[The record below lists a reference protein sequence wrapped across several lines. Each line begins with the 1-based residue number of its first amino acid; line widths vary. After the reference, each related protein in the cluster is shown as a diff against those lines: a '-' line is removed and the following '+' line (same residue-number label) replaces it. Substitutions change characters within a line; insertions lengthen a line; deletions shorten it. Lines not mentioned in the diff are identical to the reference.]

1 VIARL
6 ARRLFTFRGR
16 TPRGAFWRTA
26 VVLILAF
33 AALVGLVD
41 SAVSR
46 RASWPLVPPF
56 LLAGLALGARR
67 LRDRGRSP
75 WWLLAGAVP
84 VLGPLW
90 LLIEL
95 GLRKGTPGE
104 NPHGPD
110 PLAGGDYLTVRT
122 EAGLEGQEDDRIV
135 NDVTGLN
142 PVAVWAVATPTT
154 VEEVQEALRRS
165 TGAVSIGGGHF
176 SMGGQTASPGSLHL
190 DLRRLNQVVEFSP
203 PRRTIRVQAG
213 IRWCDIQRF
222 VDPHDL
228 SIQIMQTYANF
239 TVGGSLSVNV
249 HGRYM
254 GLGPLILSV
263 RAIRLVLM
271 SGEVVEATPT
281 ENAEI
286 FFGAIGG
293 YGGLGVIVEA
303 ELQLVEN
310 TRVELVSRKLKTHD
324 YVSHFRSQVRNRP
337 EALFHNGDLYAP
349 HYKTVRACTW
359 VKSDKP
365 VTTPYRLQP
374 HRKAYPLE
382 SYFLWA
388 ITETPLGKW
397 RREFLIDPLLY
408 LKKRVHW
415 RNFEA
420 GYDVAE
426 LEPPS
431 RRHRTYVLQEYFV
444 PVDRFEDFVPK
455 MAEIFRRHRANVLN
469 VSIRHARPDPGSLLA
484 WARQEVFA
492 FVVYHKQRTRPNA
505 RERVGVWTRELIDAV
520 LSVGGTYYLPYQP
533 HATPAQFHA
542 AYPRAL
548 ELFALKRRLDP
559 EFRLRN
565 VLWDKYYAPTL
576 QTRPAEA
583 AAVSEFHSVYGRD
596 VRWSDGFYRFLQNV
610 YRLYPE
616 DRFHLLIKEA
626 TAAHGDDEA
635 IYRHLQGQ
643 LPRIKPFLA
652 DLFYALPSLARQK
665 REMARQTA
673 SLLEKGRTYDGY
685 LEIGTTGRY
694 VGALRKSIRMT
705 GPLVLVHDVPPGF
718 SPVDIVERGRLT
730 KVGEYVPLGDYEPIP
745 ADRVRDESLDLVSCY
760 IGLHHCPPDKLDAF
774 VASIVRVLRPG
785 GTLIL
790 RDHDVATPAMD
801 AFVALAHTVFNA
813 GLGVPWETNRQE
825 RRHFAPIATWVERL
839 AAFGLRDAGARVLQ
853 AHDPSDNTLMAFV
866 KAGGSSADV
875 RTRSEPAA

>member
-1 VIARL
+1 MIPRL
-6 ARRLFTFRGR
+6 ARRIFSFRGR
-16 TPRGAFWRTA
+16 TPRATA
-26 VVLILAF
+26 WWTALLLGLAF
-33 AALVGLVD
+33 AVLLVFLDSTLGRRSSLVLYPPFGWAAIAL
-41 SAVSR
+41 ASR
-46 RASWPLVPPF
+46 RLH
-56 LLAGLALGARR
+56 
-67 LRDRGRSP
+67 DRGRSAR
-75 WWLLAGAVP
+75 WLVAAAVP
-84 VLGPLW
+84 ILGPLW
-90 LLIEL
+90 LFIDL

-104 NPHGPD
+104 NRYGLDPH
-110 PLAGGDYLTVRT
+110 AGGDYLTVRT

-142 PVAVWAVATPTT
+142 PVAVWAVATPASI
-154 VEEVQEALRRS
+154 EEVQDALRR
-165 TGAVSIGGGHF
+165 TDGPVSIGGGHF

-190 DLRRLNQVVEFSP
+190 DMRRMNQVVEFAP

-222 VDPHDL
+222 IDPHDL
-228 SIQIMQTYANF
+228 SIQIQQTYANF
-239 TVGGSLSVNV
+239 TVGGSLSVNC

-263 RAIRLVLM
+263 RAIRVVLM

-286 FFGAIGG
+286 FYGAIGG

-303 ELQLVEN
+303 ELQLAEN
-310 TRVELVSRKLKTHD
+310 TRVELVTRKLKTRD
-324 YVSHFRSQVRNRP
+324 YVLHFRSQVRNRP

-349 HYKTVRACTW
+349 HYATVRACTW
-359 VKSDKP
+359 VKTDQP
-365 VTTPYRLQP
+365 VTVPYRLQP
-374 HRKAYPLE
+374 HRRTYPLE
-382 SYFLWA
+382 RYFLWA
-388 ITETPLGKW
+388 VTETPLGKW
-397 RREFLIDPLLY
+397 RREFLIDPVLY

-444 PVDRFEDFVPK
+444 PVDRFDEFVPK
-455 MAEIFRRHRANVLN
+455 MAEIFARHRANVLN
-469 VSIRHARPDPGSLLA
+469 VSIRHALADPGSLLA
-484 WARQEVFA
+484 WARQETFA

-505 RERVGVWTRELIDAV
+505 RERVGVWTRELIDAA

-542 AYPRAL
+542 AYPRAG

-559 EFRLRN
+559 DFRLRN

-576 QTRPAEA
+576 QARPAEA
-583 AAVSEFHSVYGRD
+583 RATGEFHSVYGSD
-596 VRWSDGFYRFLQNV
+596 VRWSDAFYRFLQNV

-616 DRFHLLIKEA
+616 DRFHLLIKDA
-626 TAAHGDDEA
+626 TGAHGDDES

-652 DLFYALPSLARQK
+652 DLVYALPSLAKQK
-665 REMARQTA
+665 AEMARQTA
-673 SLLEKGRTYDGY
+673 SLLDAGRTYDGY
-685 LEIGTTGRY
+685 VEIGTTGRY
-694 VGALRKSIRMT
+694 VGALRRRLRLT
-705 GPLVLVHDVPPGF
+705 GPLVLVHDAPPSF

-730 KVGEYVPLGDYEPIP
+730 RVGDYVPLADYEPIP
-745 ADRVRDESLDLVSCY
+745 ADRVPDASVDLVTCY
-760 IGLHHCPPDKLDAF
+760 IGLHHCPPEKLEPF
-774 VASIVRVLRPG
+774 VASIARVLRPG
-785 GTLIL
+785 GTLVL
-790 RDHDVATPAMD
+790 RDHDVTTPAMD

-825 RRHFAPIATWVERL
+825 RRHFAPISAWVSRL
-839 AAFGLRDAGARVLQ
+839 AAAGLRDSGKRLLQ

-866 KAGGSSADV
+866 KEGGAA
-875 RTRSEPAA
+875 SEPAA

>member
-1 VIARL
+1 MIVRL
-6 ARRLFTFRGR
+6 ARRLFSFRGR
-16 TPRGAFWRTA
+16 APRAAFWSA
-26 VVLILAF
+26 ALLLGLAF
-33 AALVGLVD
+33 TLLLVALEQALG
-41 SAVSR
+41 R
-46 RASWPLVPPF
+46 RSSLALYPPF
-56 LLAGLALGARR
+56 LVAALALAVRR
-67 LRDRGRSP
+67 MHDRGRSAA
-75 WWLLAGAVP
+75 WLLAALVP
-84 VLGPLW
+84 ILGPLW

-104 NPHGPD
+104 NPYGPD
-110 PLAGGDYLTVRT
+110 PLRGGDYLTVRT

-142 PVAVWAVATPTT
+142 PVPVWAIATPSTI
-154 VEEVQEALRRS
+154 EEVQEALRRS
-165 TGAVSIGGGHF
+165 NGPVSVGGGHF

-190 DLRRLNQVVEFSP
+190 DMRRMNQVVEFAP
-203 PRRTIRVQAG
+203 QRRTIRVQSG
-213 IRWCDIQRF
+213 IRWCDVQRF
-222 VDPHDL
+222 IDPHDL
-228 SIQIMQTYANF
+228 SIRIMQTYANF
-239 TVGGSLSVNV
+239 TVGGSLSVNC

-271 SGEVVEATPT
+271 SGELVEATPT
-281 ENAEI
+281 ENAEV
-286 FFGAIGG
+286 FYGAIGG

-303 ELQLVEN
+303 ELALTEN

-349 HYKTVRACTW
+349 HYKTVRSCTW
-359 VKSDKP
+359 VKTDKP

-397 RREFLIDPLLY
+397 RREFLIDPILY

-431 RRHRTYVLQEYFV
+431 RTHRTYVLQEYFV
-444 PVDRFEDFVPK
+444 PVDRFDEFVPK
-455 MAEIFRRHRANVLN
+455 MAEIFDRHRANVLN
-469 VSIRHARPDPGSLLA
+469 VSIRHALPDPGSLLA
-484 WARQEVFA
+484 WARQETFA

-542 AYPRAL
+542 AYPRAQ
-548 ELFALKRRLDP
+548 ELFALKRKLDP
-559 EFRLRN
+559 DFRLRN

-576 QTRPAEA
+576 QARPAEGKA
-583 AAVSEFHSVYGRD
+583 ASEFHSVYGSD
-596 VRWSDGFYRFLQNV
+596 LRWTDGFYRFLQNV

-635 IYRHLQGQ
+635 IYRDLQGR
-643 LPRIKPFLA
+643 LPKIKPFLA
-652 DLFYALPSLARQK
+652 DLFYALPSLAKQK
-665 REMARQTA
+665 REMARQTVA
-673 SLLEKGRTYDGY
+673 LLDRDRTYDGY

-694 VGALRKSIRMT
+694 VGALRKRLRLQ
-705 GPLVLVHDVPPGF
+705 GPLVLVHDVAPGF
-718 SPVDIVERGRLT
+718 SPVDIVERGGLR
-730 KVGEYVPLGDYEPIP
+730 KVGEFVPMDDYAPIP
-745 ADRVRDESLDLVSCY
+745 ADRVRDASIDLVTCY
-760 IGLHHCPPDKLDAF
+760 IGLHHCAPEKLDAF
-774 VASIVRVLRPG
+774 VASIARVLRPG
-785 GTLIL
+785 GTLVL
-790 RDHDVATPAMD
+790 RDHDVTTPAMD
-801 AFVALAHTVFNA
+801 SFVALAHTVFNA
-813 GLGVPWETNRQE
+813 GLGVPWEVNRQE
-825 RRHFAPIATWVERL
+825 RRHFAPIATWVGRL
-839 AAFGLRDAGARVLQ
+839 QSAGFRDGGQRLLQ

-866 KAGGSSADV
+866 KDGAAPAG
-875 RTRSEPAA
+875 PAA